1 MRTKIFLNEDGHI
14 VIDMDMASYKELVK
28 MLREMGNT
36 ALYIAQVLSIAFMK
50 LSNVKDINEDLEDGD
65 AKLEELD
72 EKIKA
77 DRAKA

>member
-50 LSNVKDINEDLEDGD
+50 LSNVKNINEDLEDGD
-65 AKLEELD
+65 
-72 EKIKA
+72 
-77 DRAKA
+77 